1 MGNNSLYC
9 RYWSDIIYN
18 NYDNYSSIKMNKPAL
33 QFLSLV
39 ISSLILLYLLFIN
52 VFRNTF
58 ISSDWVVVSV
68 DLVAKV
74 IIESIIVFQ
83 RK

>member
-1 MGNNSLYC
+1 
-9 RYWSDIIYN
+9 
-18 NYDNYSSIKMNKPAL
+18 MNKPAL